1 MLLEGFV
8 SGWQAEGAGFGWD
21 KGSVGLCPAFVS
33 PAAALGLGLN
43 ACHGA
48 SLQRGGWGG
57 GGIQVLAV
65 IPLSVFSSLRW
76 SGCGREEGAVRKGW
90 FK

>member
-1 MLLEGFV
+1 MPAMGLPC
-8 SGWQAEGAGFGWD
+8 SAG
-21 KGSVGLCPAFVS
+21 
-33 PAAALGLGLN
+33 
-43 ACHGA
+43 
-48 SLQRGGWGG
+48 GGGG